1 MTAANKITLGRILAI
16 PLIIGLMS
24 FRLYGLAAICFVLVA
39 FSDALDGYLA
49 RRFGEVTEFGKFF
62 DPLADKVLVI
72 VVLVALVDH
81 KLADPIPVMLIVAR
95 VFLVSGIR
103 IAMARSQIII
113 SASPLAKVKT
123 TIQLLAVLMLILK
136 LPYAG
141 VILWLAVALSL
152 MSGWAYLW
160 QSKILDRL
168 R

>member
-16 PLIIGLMS
+16 PLIISLMS
-24 FRLYGLAAICFVLVA
+24 FGLYGLAAICFILVA

-95 VFLVSGIR
+95 EFLVSGIR
-103 IAMARSQIII
+103 IELARSQIIP
-113 SASPLAKVKT
+113 ASPLAKLKT
-123 TIQLLAVLMLILK
+123 TIQLAAALMLILK

-141 VILWLAVALSL
+141 AVLWLAVALSL

-168 R
+168 K